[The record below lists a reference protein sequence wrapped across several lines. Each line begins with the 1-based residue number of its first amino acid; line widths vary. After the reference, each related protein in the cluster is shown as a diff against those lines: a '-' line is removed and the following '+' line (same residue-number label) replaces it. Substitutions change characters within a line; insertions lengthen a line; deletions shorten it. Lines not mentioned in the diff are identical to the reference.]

1 MSIWKTLKEKHKN
14 YMIKSEKPVSKFIMV
29 SKSVAFALLILAS
42 FLLYYINERILAG
55 VILSIATVYI
65 ILIRLDSL
73 GKEIIQLKKELYEQS
88 IEIGNLKR
96 RKEN

>member
-14 YMIKSEKPVSKFIMV
+14 YMIKSEKPMKKFIML
-29 SKSVAFALLILAS
+29 SKSAAFALLILAS

-73 GKEIIQLKKELYEQS
+73 GKEIIQLKKEAYEQS
-88 IEIGNLKR
+88 IEIGELKR
-96 RKEN
+96 R